1 MRRSS
6 PRNRITRLAD
16 RWTEVRKR
24 SACSSRG
31 CWTSTSTSVED
42 SDVLLGRV
50 YDVVDLDAVKDV
62 LAVVGLYED
71 SDRDCNNALIDHETG
86 LDPATV
92 DQVLEYLWQGERI
105 EGIMTLGGRNPS
117 LDSIRRVLPDR
128 ERLWGD
134 DGRYQPHP

>member
-1 MRRSS
+1 MVLPSGRGLGVYSAPVMPKPTEPQVPHRTLA
-6 PRNRITRLAD
+6 RIP
-16 RWTEVRKR
+16 VH
-24 SACSSRG
+24 
-31 CWTSTSTSVED
+31 
-42 SDVLLGRV
+42 LLGRV

-92 DQVLEYLWQGERI
+92 DQVLEYLWRTERI

-117 LDSIRRVLPDR
+117 LDSIRRVLPNR

-134 DGRYQPHP
+134 DGCYQPHP

>member
-1 MRRSS
+1 M
-6 PRNRITRLAD
+6 
-16 RWTEVRKR
+16 
-24 SACSSRG
+24 C
-31 CWTSTSTSVED
+31 
-42 SDVLLGRV
+42 LLGRV

-92 DQVLEYLWQGERI
+92 DQVLEYLWRTERI

-134 DGRYQPHP
+134 DGCYQPHP

>member
-1 MRRSS
+1 M
-6 PRNRITRLAD
+6 
-16 RWTEVRKR
+16 
-24 SACSSRG
+24 C
-31 CWTSTSTSVED
+31 
-42 SDVLLGRV
+42 LLGRV

-71 SDRDCNNALIDHETG
+71 SDRDCNNAPIDHETG

-92 DQVLEYLWQGERI
+92 DQVLEYLWQIERI